1 MTFRRPK
8 LSPFKF
14 PVPSLLDRIETL
26 GNRLP
31 HPALLFAVATGLVMV
46 LSCVASS
53 IGWTVEKALPGA
65 STTDGAASILV
76 PINLL
81 NGEGLWW
88 FISHLV
94 PNFVHFPP
102 LGIVIVGMLGI
113 GVAERSGFIPALL
126 TAVAQRVGARAL
138 TPTVVFLGIS
148 SSVGLDA
155 GYVVLPPI
163 AALLFL
169 LSGRSPLAGIAAA
182 FAGISAGFSANLVIT
197 AVDPLLAGFTE
208 SAARFVAP
216 DYRVAVTANWWFMAV
231 STFVLTAVG
240 WLVTALW
247 VEPRT
252 NRIVIQPNSIEQ
264 VEPIDRGAMRWAL
277 ASVVILSCALLAL
290 VFIPD
295 APLYGTGSR
304 FPRWVEATVPI
315 LFIAFLIPGV
325 VYGYLSGSFR
335 SNRDVAD
342 AMGKT
347 LSALGPYIVLAFFA
361 AQFIEAFKYSQL
373 GEMLAISGGQLLTE
387 LAIPVWALLVIFI
400 FVVMFGNLLVG
411 SASAKYAFFAPVFV
425 PMFMYVGISPELT
438 QVAYRVGDSIT
449 NIVTPL
455 NPYMVIIVALI
466 QRFVAGAGM
475 GTVVALMLP
484 YAIAFACVWLTM
496 LLIWVWL
503 GVPLGPGGGL
513 HYG

>member
-1 MTFRRPK
+1 MPT
-8 LSPFKF
+8 
-14 PVPSLLDRIETL
+14 LLDRIERA

-31 HPALLFAVATGLVMV
+31 HPAVLFAVATVV
-46 LSCVASS
+46 VIFLSALATGSGWSVA
-53 IGWTVEKALPGA
+53 KLLPGA
-65 STTDGAASILV
+65 LGVAQEGDIIVPKSLLDADGI
-76 PINLL
+76 
-81 NGEGLWW
+81 WW

-94 PNFVHFPP
+94 PNFVQFPP
-102 LGIVIVGMLGI
+102 LGIVLVGMLGI

-126 TAVAQRVGARAL
+126 TAVAQRVGERAL
-138 TPTVVFLGIS
+138 TPAVVFLGIIS
-148 SSVGLDA
+148 SLGLDA

-208 SAARFVAP
+208 AAAQFVAP
-216 DYRVAVTANWWFMAV
+216 DYRVAVTANWWFMAA
-231 STFVLTAVG
+231 STVVLTLVG

-252 NRIVIQPNSIEQ
+252 NRITIETSTFGLSDK
-264 VEPIDRGAMRWAL
+264 IDSKAMRY
-277 ASVVILSCALLAL
+277 ALLTAL
-290 VFIPD
+290 FLGVAMTLLVVIPD
-295 APLYGTGSR
+295 APLSGIGNR

-315 LFIAFLIPGV
+315 LFVMFLVPGV
-325 VYGYLSGSFR
+325 VYGYSSGTFR
-335 SNRDVAD
+335 SNRDVAE

-347 LSALGPYIVLAFFA
+347 FAELGPYIVLAFFA
-361 AQFIEAFKYSQL
+361 AQFIAAFKYSNL
-373 GEMLAISGGQLLTE
+373 GEMLAISGGSLLTQ
-387 LAIPVWALLVIFI
+387 LAIPAWTLIVIFI
-400 FVVMFGNLLVG
+400 IIVMFGNLLVG

-449 NIVTPL
+449 NVITPL

-466 QRFVAGAGM
+466 QRFVANAGI

-484 YAIAFACVWLTM
+484 YSVAFALVWITMLVGWIAFGL
-496 LLIWVWL
+496 
-503 GVPLGPGGGL
+503 PLGPGGAL